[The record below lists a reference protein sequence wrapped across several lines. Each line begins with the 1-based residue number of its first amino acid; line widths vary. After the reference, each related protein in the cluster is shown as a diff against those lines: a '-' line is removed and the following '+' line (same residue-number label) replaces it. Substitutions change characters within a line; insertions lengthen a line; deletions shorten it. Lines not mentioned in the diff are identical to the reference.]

1 MVARVIT
8 FAIDGV
14 DARRVEV
21 EADIR
26 PGLPAFTIVGLADT
40 GVREARERVRSA
52 LVNSGFEFPQR
63 RITVNLAPADLRK
76 IGPSFDLPLAL
87 ALLVAAGQLDHRRL
101 ESCAVVGELSLT
113 GELRGTRGALAFAQG
128 AVAEQR
134 SRLLIPADA
143 AGEAALVPG
152 LEVLGAGSLSEA
164 IAVLDGTTSPSSAVR
179 SARTSGGIAPGSVD
193 LADVH
198 GQLAA
203 VPALEAAAAG
213 GHNLYLHGP
222 PGTGKTMLARRLATV
237 LPSLTRREAIEVTKI
252 HSVAGLHDGGGLIA
266 ERPFRAPHHT
276 VSAAGLVGGG
286 SPPSPGESTLAHHG
300 VLFLDELSEFARPA
314 LEALRQPLEDGRV
327 TIVRGQRTVV
337 FPTRCMLVAASNPC
351 PCGDGG
357 SRCRCSAA
365 DLSRHR
371 RKLSGPLLDRV
382 DIAVAVARPT
392 AAALREQACP
402 PSVVIRERVEAARE
416 RQVARLSGHGIA
428 CNAQIAPGDLKT
440 LAAPTPA
447 ALDLLSRLH
456 DSQALSARGQARVLR
471 VARTLADLAG
481 RGRVSPE
488 DVLAAAALRTGFEP
502 ATAVVA

>member
-40 GVREARERVRSA
+40 GVREARERVRAA

-113 GELRGTRGALAFAQG
+113 GELRGIRGALAFAQG
-128 AVAEQR
+128 AVADGR
-134 SRLLIPADA
+134 TRLLIPADA
-143 AGEAALVPG
+143 ACEAGLVPG
-152 LEVLGAGSLSEA
+152 VEVLGAVTLTEA
-164 IAVLDGTTSPSSAVR
+164 VAVLDGRASPSVEVLEQR
-179 SARTSGGIAPGSVD
+179 RARRTAPEVD
-193 LADVH
+193 LADVR

-237 LPSLTRREAIEVTKI
+237 LPSLTRNEAIEVTKI
-252 HSVAGLHDGGGLIA
+252 HSVAGLHAGGELVE

-286 SPPSPGESTLAHHG
+286 SPPSPGESTLAHRG

-392 AAALREQACP
+392 AAALRAQACP
-402 PSVVIRERVEAARE
+402 PSAIVRARVEAARE
-416 RQVARLSGHGIA
+416 RQVVRLGEHGIA
-428 CNAQIAPGDLKT
+428 CNAQIPPGDLRT
-440 LAAPTPA
+440 LAAATPA

-456 DSQALSARGQARVLR
+456 DRQALSARGQARVLR

-481 RGRVSPE
+481 RDRVSPE

-502 ATAVVA
+502 AAALVA

>member
-87 ALLVAAGQLDHRRL
+87 AVLVAAGQLDHRRL

-113 GELRGTRGALAFAQG
+113 GELRAIRGALAFAQG
-128 AVAEQR
+128 AVADGR
-134 SRLLIPADA
+134 SRLLIPTA
-143 AGEAALVPG
+143 AAAEASLVPG
-152 LEVLGAGSLSEA
+152 LDVLAAGSLHEA
-164 IAVLDGTTSPSSAVR
+164 VGVLNGTATPIPAENTARVR
-179 SARTSGGIAPGSVD
+179 PTVAPAVD

-198 GQLAA
+198 GQLTAI
-203 VPALEAAAAG
+203 PGLEAAAAG

-237 LPSLTRREAIEVTKI
+237 LPPLSRSEAIEVTKI
-252 HSVAGLHDGGGLIA
+252 HSIAGLRADGDLVD

-276 VSAAGLVGGG
+276 ISAAGLVGGG
-286 SPPSPGESTLAHHG
+286 SPPGPGESTLAHHG
-300 VLFLDELSEFARPA
+300 VLFLDELSEFGRPA

-357 SRCRCSAA
+357 PRCRCSGA

-382 DIAVAVARPT
+382 DIAIAVARPT
-392 AAALREQACP
+392 ASAMRTDRCP
-402 PSVVIRERVEAARE
+402 PSAVIRARVEAARE
-416 RQVARLSGHGIA
+416 RQLARLAGHGVP
-428 CNAQIAPGDLKT
+428 CNAQIPAGDLRT
-440 LAAPTPA
+440 LTSPTPSA
-447 ALDLLSRLH
+447 VDLLARLH
-456 DSQALSARGQARVLR
+456 DRQALSARGQARVLR
-471 VARTLADLAG
+471 VARTLADLAASD
-481 RGRVSPE
+481 RVAP
-488 DVLAAAALRTGFEP
+488 DHILAAAALRAGFDP
-502 ATAVVA
+502 AEAIAA

>member
-1 MVARVIT
+1 MVARIIT

-14 DARRVEV
+14 EARRVEV

-52 LVNSGFEFPQR
+52 LVNSGFDFPQR

-87 ALLVAAGQLDHRRL
+87 GVLVAGGQLDSRRL
-101 ESCAVVGELSLT
+101 ERCAVVGELSLT
-113 GELRGTRGALAFAQG
+113 GELRAVRGALAFAQG
-128 AVAEQR
+128 AVAEGR

-143 AGEAALVPG
+143 AAEASLVPG
-152 LEVLGAGSLSEA
+152 LEVLGAGSLRDA
-164 IAVLDGTTSPSSAVR
+164 LGVLAGTVSPTASHA
-179 SARTSGGIAPGSVD
+179 GSRPVDIGPPAVD

-213 GHNLYLHGP
+213 GHNLFLHGP
-222 PGTGKTMLARRLATV
+222 PGTGKTMLARRLATI
-237 LPSLTRREAIEVTKI
+237 LPELTRTEAIEVTKI
-252 HSVAGLHDGGGLIA
+252 HSVAGRHGHGELVS

-286 SPPSPGESTLAHHG
+286 SPPAPGESTLAHHG
-300 VLFLDELSEFARPA
+300 VLFLDELSEFSRPA

-357 SRCRCSAA
+357 PGCRCSAA

-371 RKLSGPLLDRV
+371 RKLSGPLLDRM
-382 DIAVAVARPT
+382 DMAIAVSRPT
-392 AAALREQACP
+392 ASALRVERCP
-402 PSVVIRERVEAARE
+402 ASAVVRARVEAARE
-416 RQVARLSGHGIA
+416 RQRVRLSGQEVG
-428 CNAQIAPGDLKT
+428 CNAQIPPGALRL

-447 ALDLLSRLH
+447 ALDVLARLH
-456 DSQALSARGQARVLR
+456 DRRALSARGQARVLR
-471 VARTLADLAG
+471 VARTFADLAG
-481 RGRVSPE
+481 SDRVLP
-488 DVLAAAALRTGFEP
+488 DHVRAAAALRAGFEP
-502 ATAVVA
+502 ATAMAA

>member
-8 FAIDGV
+8 FTIDGV

-52 LVNSGFEFPQR
+52 LVNSGFDFPQR
-63 RITVNLAPADLRK
+63 RITVNLAPAHLRK

-101 ESCAVVGELSLT
+101 ERCAVVGELSLT
-113 GELRGTRGALAFAQG
+113 GELRAVRGALAFAQG
-128 AVAEQR
+128 AVAEGR
-134 SRLLIPADA
+134 SRLLIA
-143 AGEAALVPG
+143 AEAAQEAALVPD
-152 LEVLGAGSLSEA
+152 LEVLGAGSLTEA
-164 IAVLDGTTSPSSAVR
+164 VGVLNG
-179 SARTSGGIAPGSVD
+179 SARPSVAQCRARPAGGAAAVD
-193 LADVH
+193 LSDVH

-237 LPSLTRREAIEVTKI
+237 LPSLTPGEAIEVTKI
-252 HSVAGLHDGGGLIA
+252 HSVAGLHADGDLVR

-286 SPPSPGESTLAHHG
+286 SPPAPGESTLAHHG

-357 SRCRCSAA
+357 RRCRCSAA

-382 DIAVAVARPT
+382 DIAVAVGRPS
-392 AAALREQACP
+392 AAALRRQSCP
-402 PSVVIRERVEAARE
+402 PSAAVRARVEAARE
-416 RQVARLSGHGIA
+416 RQVARLGGHGVA
-428 CNAQIAPGDLKT
+428 CNAQIAPGDLQA
-440 LAAPTPA
+440 LAAPTA
-447 ALDLLSRLH
+447 DALDLLARLH
-456 DSQALSARGQARVLR
+456 DAHSLSARGQARVLR

-481 RGRVSPE
+481 RDRVSPE
-488 DVLAAAALRTGFEP
+488 HVMAAAALRAGFEP
-502 ATAVVA
+502 AEATAA